1 MGLLTRADAHSTRLE
16 DTRALIIGG
25 SGGIGRAISYS
36 LAESGAS
43 VIVHGGRNKA
53 SLDRTV
59 HYINRRGGRAI
70 GFPLYLERACDI
82 LPALD
87 TLGEIDILV
96 VAFGPI
102 RYASLADTDPTEWFR
117 MIDLNL
123 GLPGLLISRYLP
135 KMVGSGWGRIVL
147 FGGPRADR
155 NRGFRETAAYSA
167 AKAGV
172 ASLCRSAAVQTGGAN
187 VSVNAVAPGYVDTE
201 YLSREQRSRDTGR
214 SPRRA
219 LISPERVSRLV
230 NHLVCAEE
238 PDVNGAVIPIDQGL
252 P

>member
-1 MGLLTRADAHSTRLE
+1 MGLLTRADAHSTGLE

-36 LAESGAS
+36 LAESGAT
-43 VIVHGGRNKA
+43 VVVHGGRNRA

-59 HYINRRGGRAI
+59 HYINSRGGRAI
-70 GFPLYLERACDI
+70 GFPLYLTRACDI
-82 LPALD
+82 LSPLD
-87 TLGEIDILV
+87 SLGEIDILV

-102 RYASLADTDPTEWFR
+102 R
-117 MIDLNL
+117 LNL
-123 GLPGLLISRYLP
+123 GLPGLLISRFLP
-135 KMVGSGWGRIVL
+135 KMVSSGWGRIVL
-147 FGGPRADR
+147 FAGPRADR
-155 NRGFRETAAYSA
+155 GRGFRETAAYSA

-172 ASLCRSAAVQTGGAN
+172 VSLCRSAAVQTEGAN

-201 YLSREQRSRDTGR
+201 YLSRGQRARDTGR
-214 SPRRA
+214 SPRGA
-219 LISPERVSRLV
+219 LISPERVARLV